1 MLVPMNFCQ
10 NTIMLLLIGLAYYV
24 KSDTKH
30 KTVTDFFNSWGYLKL
45 QASGQFHNAEIPVL

>member
-1 MLVPMNFCQ
+1 MPMNFCQ